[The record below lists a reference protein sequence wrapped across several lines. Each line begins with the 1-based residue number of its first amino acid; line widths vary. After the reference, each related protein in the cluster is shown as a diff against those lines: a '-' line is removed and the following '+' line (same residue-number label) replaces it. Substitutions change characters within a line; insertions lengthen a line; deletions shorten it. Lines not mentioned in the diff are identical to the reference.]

1 MSESTLPAVGIPEEY
16 KPIEDGI
23 TLYTL
28 GTPNGVKISLALS
41 LLNIPYKAYTIDIS
55 TNIQKKEWFL
65 QNVNLNGRIPSIID
79 NTEGKG
85 TKVFESGAILFYLT
99 EKYDEDHVL
108 SYPRGSPEY
117 FETMEW
123 LFFQNAGVGPM
134 QGQANHFKLF
144 AKEKIEY
151 GITRYLDETRR
162 LYSVLER
169 RLIENK
175 TGFLVGPHVSIA
187 DISTVGGGTVAYA
200 IDIDVKS
207 EYPALAE
214 WVQRIIKLPGALD
227 GFNTPT
233 PYRAFTSRAWS
244 TN

>member
-1 MSESTLPAVGIPEEY
+1 
-16 KPIEDGI
+16 
-23 TLYTL
+23 
-28 GTPNGVKISLALS
+28 
-41 LLNIPYKAYTIDIS
+41 
-55 TNIQKKEWFL
+55 
-65 QNVNLNGRIPSIID
+65 
-79 NTEGKG
+79 
-85 TKVFESGAILFYLT
+85 
-99 EKYDEDHVL
+99 
-108 SYPRGSPEY
+108 
-117 FETMEW
+117 
-123 LFFQNAGVGPM
+123 M

-187 DISTVGGGTVAYA
+187 DISTVGWVTVAYA

-207 EYPALAE
+207 EYPVLAE
-214 WVQRIIKLPGALD
+214 WVQRIIELPGALD

>member
-187 DISTVGGGTVAYA
+187 DISTVGWVTVAYA